1 VHIADSPSAESGD
14 RGPAE
19 RPQAPGVTAVVVTHR
34 PGDWFEECLVSLR
47 GQDYTRLRVL
57 VLDTTDASATM
68 DERVHGVLLDAEVRS
83 VDGRAGFGSSINS
96 SKGDWPTPFL
106 LLCHDDVALA
116 PDAVRRLVEE
126 AIRSNAGIVGPKFV
140 DWDNPSIVRQVGL
153 GADKTGAPVDSVEP
167 DELDQEQHDAVRDV
181 FMTSSACMLVRSDL
195 FDALDGFDEAISFRG
210 EDLDLCWRAHVAG
223 ARVLVAPAAVV
234 RHRADL
240 ESRRPGDDPLRLRR
254 RHQVRAMLANYSRFH
269 LVRVVPQAIIVT
281 AVELVF
287 ALLTARIQRAR
298 SVLAAWSWNLRRL
311 PSLFRR
317 RKSLASVRAVSDSEV
332 RRIQAAGFAPIA
344 TYFRS
349 RRDGDHGGQ
358 GGARGRQMI
367 EAVRSGSARSAAI
380 TWALVVLLY
389 LFGVRHLITRGIP
402 IYGEM
407 TSFGGG
413 ARDALGEWWSGW
425 RDEGLGRDAPS
436 PIGPFF
442 VSVGG
447 FVFLGRMALLRT
459 VVVLAL
465 PLLGGRGIWKA
476 LGPFGS
482 DRARIVGLVAYLA
495 NPLAY
500 NAIANGSLSALAL
513 FAGAPWLLVAIGR
526 ASQQSPYGLFDGGR
540 GPGVPVPSVVRETL
554 TLGLLLGV
562 MTAFAPP
569 ALLIMAVMVV
579 AVFVGSLLSGHVL
592 GSGRLLAVVFAGS
605 IVALALQLPSALDA
619 LDREWALLAGIRSD
633 GATGDRLADLARFE
647 TGPVGGD
654 LLGWA
659 LIAAALLPLV
669 LARGPRFGWAVRGW
683 VMYLGSIAVAM
694 VAAQGVLPVGLPRP
708 EVLLVPGAVGLAL
721 ATAMGMA
728 AFETDLLRY
737 RFGWRQLVP
746 ITAFL
751 ALVVATL
758 PVFVATFDGRF
769 EAPRRDFAQVLANA
783 AADDGPGVSRVLWL
797 GDPDVVPT
805 AGWEYEDGVV
815 YALSESF
822 DTTILDRWTGSSTND
837 TRLVAE
843 ALDLG
848 FSKAT
853 SRLGSLLGPMGIRYI
868 VVPERLAP
876 TPHGS
881 LLRPAP
887 SGLTAMLGDQ
897 LDLERVELN
906 PGVVVYRN
914 AAWVPVRSSVPV
926 GTTTAG
932 TTSFQDAV
940 IVAFDDVV
948 PTFVEGRTSS
958 TAVVADGR
966 EVYVAA
972 GGDGWEVTVDGR
984 RSLETKAF
992 GWAQAFSIDAPSG
1005 PATAK
1010 LGYATPFAVR
1020 FLVLAQL
1027 LGWLVVAA
1035 LAARLV
1041 SLDREGA

>member
-1 VHIADSPSAESGD
+1 M
-14 RGPAE
+14 
-19 RPQAPGVTAVVVTHR
+19 TAVVVTHR
-34 PGDWFEECLVSLR
+34 PGEWFEECLVSLR

-57 VLDTTDASATM
+57 VLDTTDASATI
-68 DERVHGVLLDAEVRS
+68 DERVRAVLLDAEVRA

-96 SKGDWPTPFL
+96 LKGESATPFL
-106 LLCHDDVALA
+106 LFCHDDVALA

-181 FMTSSACMLVRSDL
+181 FMTSSACMLIRSDL

-240 ESRRPGDDPLRLRR
+240 ERRRPGDDPLRLRR
-254 RHQVRAMLANYSRFH
+254 RHQVRAMLADYSRIH
-269 LVRVVPQAIIVT
+269 LVRVVPQAVVVT
-281 AVELVF
+281 AIEFVF
-287 ALLTARIQRAR
+287 ALMTARVQRAR

-311 PSLFRR
+311 PSLLRR
-317 RKSLASVRAVSDSEV
+317 RKSLAKVRAVSDGEV
-332 RRIQAAGFAPIA
+332 RRIQASGFAPIA

-349 RRDGDHGGQ
+349 RRDSGQ
-358 GGARGRQMI
+358 SGTRGRQMI
-367 EAVRSGSARSAAI
+367 EAARSGSARAAAI

-413 ARDALGEWWSGW
+413 ARDALDEWWSGW
-425 RDEGLGRDAPS
+425 RDEGLGREAPS
-436 PIGPFF
+436 AIGTLF

-459 VVVLAL
+459 IVVLGL
-465 PLLGGRGIWKA
+465 PLLGGRGMWKA

-482 DRARIVGLVAYLA
+482 NRARIVGLVAYMA

-500 NAIANGSLSALAL
+500 NAIANGSLSALVL

-526 ASQQSPYGLFDGGR
+526 AAQQSPYGLFDGGR
-540 GPGVPVPSVVRETL
+540 GPGVPVPSVLRETL
-554 TLGLLLGV
+554 TLGLLLGALI
-562 MTAFAPP
+562 AFAPP
-569 ALLIMAVMVV
+569 ALLVMALMVA

-592 GSGRLLAVVFAGS
+592 GTGRLLAVVFAGS
-605 IVALALQLPSALDA
+605 IVAVALQLPFALDA
-619 LDREWALLAGIRSD
+619 LDREWALLGGIRSD
-633 GATGDRLADLARFE
+633 GATGDHLTDLARFE

-659 LIAAALLPLV
+659 LVAAALLPLV
-669 LARGPRFGWAVRGW
+669 LARGARFAWAVRGW
-683 VMYLGSIAVAM
+683 VMYLGSIAVAL

-708 EVLLVPGAVGLAL
+708 EVLLAPGAAGLAL
-721 ATAMGMA
+721 ATALGMA
-728 AFETDLLRY
+728 AFETDLRQY

-746 ITAFL
+746 ITAFV

-758 PVFVATFDGRF
+758 PVFVASFDGRF
-769 EAPRRDFAQVLANA
+769 EAPRRDFAHVLANA
-783 AADDGPGVSRVLWL
+783 SADDGPGVSRVLWL

-805 AGWEYEDGVV
+805 AGWEYEDGVA
-815 YALSESF
+815 YALSDSF
-822 DTTILDRWTGSSTND
+822 ETTVLDRWPGSSTND

-876 TPHGS
+876 APHGS

-897 LDLERVELN
+897 LDLQRVELN

-914 AAWVPVRSSVPV
+914 AAWVPVRSSLPV

-948 PTFVEGRTSS
+948 PIFGQGRTSS
-958 TAVVADGR
+958 TAVVPDGR

-972 GGDGWEVTVDGR
+972 GGDGWEVSVDGR
-984 RSLETKAF
+984 RALETQAF
-992 GWAQAFSIDAPSG
+992 GWARAFSIDAPSG
-1005 PATAK
+1005 EVTAE
-1010 LGYATPFAVR
+1010 LGYAAPFTVR
-1020 FLVLAQL
+1020 LQVLAQL
-1027 LGWLVVAA
+1027 LGWLVVIAV
-1035 LAARLV
+1035 AARLV
-1041 SLDREGA
+1041 SIDREGA